1 MTIDGDW
8 NQEDFLNAASEFQL
22 IYLFSKEAVKFTDP
36 LIQLVDTKLTFEKK
50 LGSPPAVPEITTYSG
65 GLNQELEEL
74 AFLSGMYSRFY
85 IDKRLENDE
94 FEKLYKIWIKKA
106 WESRSILE
114 ASPLQGMVSYA
125 VEGESAA
132 IGLLAVAEKSQG
144 KELGRQLMK
153 AAEVKAFSLG
163 AKTIS
168 VSTQQSNTPAC
179 RLYESLDYTL
189 IDTVFVYHYW
199 KT

>member
-8 NQEDFLNAASEFQL
+8 NEEDFLNAAEKFQL
-22 IYLFSKEAVKFTDP
+22 IYLFSNGPLEFTDP
-36 LIQLVDTKLTFEKK
+36 HIQPVDTKLTFEKK
-50 LGSPPAVPEITTYSG
+50 IGSPPAVPDITTYKV
-65 GLNQELEEL
+65 GLSQELEKL
-74 AFLSGMYSRFY
+74 AFLSGMYSRFK

-106 WESRSILE
+106 WDSHSILE

-125 VEGESAA
+125 IEGESAA
-132 IGLLAVAEKSQG
+132 IGLIAVAEKSQG
-144 KELGRQLMK
+144 KGLGRQLMR
-153 AAEVKAFSLG
+153 AAEMKAFSLG

>member
-1 MTIDGDW
+1 VTIDGDW
-8 NQEDFLNAASEFQL
+8 NEEDFLNAAEKFQL
-22 IYLFSKEAVKFTDP
+22 IYLFSKEPLEFTDP
-36 LIQLVDTKLTFEKK
+36 HIQLVDTKLTFKNK
-50 LGSPPAVPEITTYSG
+50 LGSLPAVPDITTYNA
-65 GLNQELEEL
+65 GLSQELEEL
-74 AFLSGMYSRFY
+74 AFLSGVYSRFK

-94 FEKLYKIWIKKA
+94 FEKLYKLWIKKA
-106 WESRSILE
+106 WESHSILE

-125 VEGESAA
+125 VEGKSAA
-132 IGLLAVAEKSQG
+132 IGLIAVAEKRQG
-144 KELGRQLMK
+144 KGLGRQLMK